1 MTAGGDIHRA
11 LLEGVS
17 DGVLAVGLDG
27 EVRLANPALC
37 RMFGLDPGEIVGRSF
52 GEAFVVLEGLDEF
65 TDAVLDAVAERS
77 SGSRRIVSVA
87 MGDGPRSLSV
97 STSYLTA
104 EPEKG
109 GAEPVAVIAV
119 VADVTEVKELRETEV
134 RQARVIETQLG
145 ELREA
150 YRDLETRN
158 EAILAMRKRVRLA
171 RGIAVV
177 FTAGLFLAVGGWYV
191 RPLDLFSA
199 TVAPDA
205 GAAAVD
211 VGTLSTMTVEPQLLR
226 STLALR
232 GLLAPGRVEE
242 VVSPI
247 ESHVIEVHAGHGQR
261 VAAGDALVAFDTRQL
276 TEEHRRAEIE
286 YIKVRDR
293 LAVLED
299 WPNSAEM
306 THASHAL
313 RRARGA
319 LEDAE
324 RQLARVE
331 FLLEQGIV
339 SASELESAQRSHGN
353 RQLDLEAAERE
364 LAAVAAKGGA
374 EGRRLARLEVEN
386 ARDQLRA
393 AEAKLDQATVRAPI
407 AGIVA
412 VAGGDKPLAR
422 GRSVVQGEL
431 LLSIADLEGLSV
443 VTDVGEVDVRKIETG
458 QRARITGPGFPELEI
473 EGTVARVSSRAAEGG
488 GRGGPKF
495 EVAVDLDRL
504 DATAWDLV
512 RVGMSAHVEIVV
524 LERPET
530 LLVPIGA
537 VERPGS
543 AAWVRVV
550 DPDTGAVEQR
560 AVELG
565 VTTVDSVEVETG
577 LAAGDEIVLPAG
589 GGGAFGVPG
598 PEAGALRFGAGA
610 P

>member
-37 RMFGLDPGEIVGRSF
+37 RMFGLDPGAIVGRSF
-52 GEAFVVLEGLDEF
+52 GEAFVALEGLDEF
-65 TDAVLDAVAERS
+65 TDAVLDAVAERC
-77 SGSRRIVSVA
+77 SGRRRIVSVA
-87 MGDGPRSLSV
+87 LGDDPRSLSL

-104 EPEKG
+104 ERAG

-119 VADVTEVKELRETEV
+119 IADVTEVKDLRETEV

-158 EAILAMRKRVRLA
+158 EAILAMRKRVRMA
-171 RGIAVV
+171 RGVV
-177 FTAGLFLAVGGWYV
+177 VLFTAGLFLAVGGWYV

-205 GAAAVD
+205 GAAAVGA
-211 VGTLSTMTVEPQLLR
+211 GTLSTLTVEPQLLR

-247 ESHVIEVHAGHGQR
+247 ESHVVEVHAGHGQR
-261 VAAGDALVAFDTRQL
+261 VAAGDALVAFDTGQL

-299 WPNSAEM
+299 WPNGAEM

-324 RQLARVE
+324 RQLERID

-339 SASELESAQRSHGN
+339 SASEFEAAQRSHED

-386 ARDQLRA
+386 ARDRLRA

-443 VTDVGEVDVRKIETG
+443 VTDVGEVDVRKIEAG
-458 QRARITGPGFPELEI
+458 QRAWITGPGFPELEI
-473 EGTVARVSSRAAEGG
+473 EGTVARVSSRAADGG

-495 EVAVDLDRL
+495 EVAVDLGRL
-504 DATAWDLV
+504 DAAAWDLV

-524 LERPET
+524 HERPAA

-537 VERPGS
+537 VERLGG
-543 AAWVRVV
+543 AARIRVV

-577 LAAGDEIVLPAG
+577 LAAGDEIVLPAD
-589 GGGAFGVPG
+589 GGAAFGIPG
-598 PEAGALRFGAGA
+598 LEAGALPFGVAA

>member
-77 SGSRRIVSVA
+77 SGRRQIVSVA
-87 MGDGPRSLSV
+87 LGDGLRSLSV

-104 EPEKG
+104 G
-109 GAEPVAVIAV
+109 GEAEPVAVIAV
-119 VADVTEVKELRETEV
+119 IADVTEVKELRETEV
-134 RQARVIETQLG
+134 RQARVIETQIG

-158 EAILAMRKRVRLA
+158 EAILAMRRRVRVA
-171 RGIAVV
+171 RGVAVV

-211 VGTLSTMTVEPQLLR
+211 AGALATLTVEPQLLR

-247 ESHVIEVHAGHGQR
+247 ESHVVEVHAGHGQR
-261 VAAGDALVAFDTRQL
+261 VAVGDALVAFDTGQL
-276 TEEHRRAEIE
+276 AEEHRRAEIE

-324 RQLARVE
+324 RQLARVD

-339 SASELESAQRSHGN
+339 STSEFEAAQRSHGD

-386 ARDQLRA
+386 ARGQLRA

-431 LLSIADLEGLSV
+431 LLSIADLEGLAV
-443 VTDVGEVDVRKIETG
+443 VTDVGEVDVRKIEAG

-504 DATAWDLV
+504 DAASWDLV

-524 LERPET
+524 HERPAA

-537 VERPGS
+537 VERLGG
-543 AAWVRVV
+543 AAWVRIV
-550 DPDTGAVEQR
+550 DPATGAVEQR

-565 VTTVDSVEVETG
+565 ITTVDSVEVETG

-589 GGGAFGVPG
+589 GGVAFGAPG
-598 PEAGALRFGAGA
+598 PATGASPFGVVA